1 MQLCTDQSGEVQWNA
16 VLYGTFQINPGYF
29 SVVQSGEVKRNLRQS
44 SLVKCSAVQSSPV
57 HFSVVQPSAVQFIAV
72 QCSPFIRVRSRSVQT
87 SPVQSSTVQCI
98 SIRNSLGPLQP
109 TADEFSL
116 VKYRAV
122 QSVTAQ
128 SSPVHSRTANRCRDE
143 RIALRLSRVT

>member
-1 MQLCTDQSGEVQWNA
+1 MECCTVWCFPDQSRVLQRGAVGGSQAQPKTVHSSEVQR
-16 VLYGTFQINPGYF
+16 L
-29 SVVQSGEVKRNLRQS
+29 
-44 SLVKCSAVQSSPV
+44 PV
-57 HFSVVQPSAVQFIAV
+57 HFSVVQPSAVRFIAV

-87 SPVQSSTVQCI
+87 SPVQSSTVQFI

-109 TADEFSL
+109 TAVEFSL

-143 RIALRLSRVT
+143 RIALRLSRVK